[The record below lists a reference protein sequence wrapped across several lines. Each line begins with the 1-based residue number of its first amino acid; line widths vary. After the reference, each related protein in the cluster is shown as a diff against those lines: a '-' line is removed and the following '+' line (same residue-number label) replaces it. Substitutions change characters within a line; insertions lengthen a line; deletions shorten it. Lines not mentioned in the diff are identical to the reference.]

1 MNCPKCK
8 GQTRQLNQKKIT
20 RHGKFAGRRFTRKCK
35 ACGCTFLTIAH
46 ARDDQGHNDGEEF
59 VREVAAIN
67 LADVTD
73 QQRRAFD
80 RLCYALSTHPEAIYR
95 RDIIPALERCR
106 LATKVRG
113 RTVKSYFNP
122 NDGETND
129 DLQPPKKNK
138 TDRVTKK
145 QPAPTGAG

>member
-1 MNCPKCK
+1 MNCPKCSEK
-8 GQTRQLNQKKIT
+8 TRQLHHRKLT
-20 RHGKFAGRRFTRKCK
+20 TGRRLTRECQTCGFTFV
-35 ACGCTFLTIAH
+35 TL
-46 ARDDQGHNDGEEF
+46 DQGQGEQF
-59 VREVAAIN
+59 FREDTGN
-67 LADVTD
+67 LVDVTD